1 MDAKAIKTAFKEA
14 AKELESETN
23 ARQFPDNITVAEA
36 MKHVDHDVVVSW
48 AQAELGSRSPQQL
61 LLDAFE
67 GLTDADA
74 TSVINCLLN
83 ETDTARRILAT
94 ALKECVAYDLAYEAQ
109 KLVDNYD
116 PTDEEM
122 NRPIRP
128 NDIDDPFL
136 AEQRSFARTHNR
148 SLRGK

>member
-1 MDAKAIKTAFKEA
+1 MDDKAIKTAFTEA
-14 AKELESETN
+14 VKELESATN
-23 ARQFPDNITVAEA
+23 ARQFPDSITTTAALEY
-36 MKHVDHDVVVSW
+36 VDHDVVVSW

-67 GLTDADA
+67 NLTDADA

-83 ETDTARRILAT
+83 ETDTARKILAT
-94 ALKECVAYDLAYEAQ
+94 ALREAVAKDLAYEAQ
-109 KLVDNYD
+109 KRVDNFD

-136 AEQRSFARTHNR
+136 AEQRSFTASYNR

>member
-1 MDAKAIKTAFKEA
+1 MDDKKIRTAFTEA
-14 AKELESETN
+14 VAELEAEIRS
-23 ARQFPDNITVAEA
+23 RQFPDSITTAAALE
-36 MKHVDHDVVVSW
+36 HVDHDVVVSW

-67 GLTDADA
+67 NLTDADA

-83 ETDTARRILAT
+83 ETDTARKILSK
-94 ALKECVAYDLAYEAQ
+94 ALCEAVAYDLAYEAQ
-109 KLVDNYD
+109 KRVDNYD

-122 NRPIRP
+122 NRSIRP

-136 AEQRSFARTHNR
+136 AEQRSFTRSYNR

>member
-23 ARQFPDNITVAEA
+23 ARQFPDNITITEA
-36 MKHVDHDVVVSW
+36 LKHVDHDVVVSW

-67 GLTDADA
+67 KLTDADA

-83 ETDTARRILAT
+83 ETDTARRILAN
-94 ALKECVAYDLAYEAQ
+94 ALRECVAYDLAYEAQ

-116 PTDEEM
+116 PTDAEM
-122 NRPIRP
+122 SRTSYASEVADPVADDRRALAKLNR
-128 NDIDDPFL
+128 
-136 AEQRSFARTHNR
+136 
-148 SLRGK
+148 

>member
-1 MDAKAIKTAFKEA
+1 MDTKKIKTAFTEA
-14 AKELESETN
+14 VLELESETRS
-23 ARQFPDNITVAEA
+23 RQFPDNITTEEA
-36 MKHVDHDVVVSW
+36 AKHVDHDVVVAW

-67 GLTDADA
+67 NLTDADA

-83 ETDTARRILAT
+83 ETDTARKILAT
-94 ALKECVAYDLAYEAQ
+94 ALREAVAKGIAYEAQ
-109 KLVDNYD
+109 KRVDNFD

-128 NDIDDPFL
+128 NDIDDPLL
-136 AEQRSFARTHNR
+136 AERRSFTRNHNA